1 MFCDAVITQIR
12 ILFANQ
18 IRDLLSWEGKVE
30 G

>member
-12 ILFANQ
+12 ILFESQ
-18 IRDLLSWEGKVE
+18 VCDLLSWEGKVE

>member
-12 ILFANQ
+12 ILFENQ